1 MAIARREVINL
12 ITNDEV
18 PQTWTEIFIDNKWQE
33 LTAERA
39 EDKSL
44 PGTGCKVEMNEVKK
58 V

>member
-18 PQTWTEIFIDNKWQE
+18 LQTWTEIFIDNKWR
-33 LTAERA
+33 TNCRKGA

-44 PGTGCKVEMNEVKK
+44 PGTGCKSRNE
-58 V
+58 